1 MALFSRRGKRPD
13 AVPAADSD
21 ETAEGGVD
29 AAAAEEAAGED
40 AVTRTAEA
48 PAAIAE
54 EAVPTVG
61 ISVSSFG
68 GLGAPAAAPASAPEL
83 DDVVADAP
91 PAAPRPAPSAE
102 APPAT
107 ETVPGLRDNV
117 LLREAL
123 ATLGDDPTPQEMLR
137 VGRQIL
143 QNHLFLRVK
152 GDART
157 LLEQGK
163 ELPLAIVRNG
173 DEQWV
178 LAFSSGAAL
187 QRSVQED
194 GDTDTSAMGQP
205 VMAVLSHVLA
215 GSYAG
220 LIVDGASAPA
230 RLVLPR
236 ELVERM
242 VQQAD
247 PKLALKTLLAAP
259 RTAETAAEI
268 ARAMVDA
275 PMFVAVNKAP
285 PDESGQERM
294 GVAETR
300 DEQGGRILELYSHPL
315 EVVAMGRNDQPLPFT
330 AKQLAG
336 ALSEHGGL
344 AGVVLDAA
352 GPWIRLGRDD
362 LAPVLALAD

>member
-1 MALFSRRGKRPD
+1 MALFSRREKRPD
-13 AVPAADSD
+13 ATPAPESTEPSAPVPA
-21 ETAEGGVD
+21 EPVE
-29 AAAAEEAAGED
+29 AAE
-40 AVTRTAEA
+40 
-48 PAAIAE
+48 PA

-61 ISVSSFG
+61 ISMSSFG
-68 GLGAPAAAPASAPEL
+68 GLGTPAPASAPP
-83 DDVVADAP
+83 ADEVIADP
-91 PAAPRPAPSAE
+91 PPTAARPMPPAE
-102 APPAT
+102 APAAT

-123 ATLGDDPTPQEMLR
+123 KTLGDDPSPTELLR
-137 VGRQIL
+137 VGRQVL

-157 LLEQGK
+157 LLSEGK
-163 ELPLAIVRNG
+163 ELPLAVARNG

-178 LAFSSGAAL
+178 LAFSSGEAL

-215 GSYAG
+215 GEYAG
-220 LIVDGASAPA
+220 LIVDAVSAPA
-230 RLVLPR
+230 RLMLPR
-236 ELVERM
+236 ELIERM

-247 PKLALKTLLAAP
+247 PKLALKTLLAGP
-259 RTAETAAEI
+259 RTAETAGEVAQ
-268 ARAMVDA
+268 AMIDA
-275 PMFVAVNKAP
+275 PLYVAVNKAE
-285 PDESGQERM
+285 PDASGEERM
-294 GVAETR
+294 GVAEAR
-300 DEQGGRILELYSHPL
+300 DPDGSRVLELYSHPI

-336 ALSEHGGL
+336 ALGENGQI
-344 AGVVLDAA
+344 AGVILDAA
-352 GPWIRLGRDD
+352 GPWIRLSRED